1 MASDGLRWPLM
12 PLMASDCPRCA
23 QVEHTVTEEVT
34 GIDLVQ
40 AQFRVAAGASL
51 EDIGLVQARSP

>member
-1 MASDGLRWPLM
+1 MASDYPIL
-12 PLMASDCPRCA
+12 PRCA